1 MKNTLSKVDYIMA
14 NIFWTS
20 VFFSCYCSLIFVPL
34 AGFNKSSSIL
44 IFVPFVI
51 LCVSLC
57 TFITLKNNRNPL
69 SVFINALLPY
79 QLFALISF
87 WDYFDKWAKITVIS
101 TFSLSFFFFII
112 AVFHKKFPRHRKFF
126 DVLLIRIRKSFLGVR
141 FVAALCLSTFVMP
154 IFCNALTDG
163 DLFKSRTTAK
173 ISAMNDTNQWSVEN
187 NMDSIIKIQPLIWK
201 FLPFSERM
209 VVLTVIKNV
218 TLNKLGVK
226 DDIEFTANRM
236 EENILGYYGSKS
248 NKITINMDHIQND
261 PVEDVVFSLIH
272 ECHHAMTHAEVEF
285 LKSVPSEYIDLPM
298 FEDALIYEKEYS
310 SYVSGHED
318 FDKYASQYCEKD
330 ADNYAESILSYYY
343 DKINEYYKEN

>member
-87 WDYFDKWAKITVIS
+87 WDYFDKWAKITIIS
-101 TFSLSFFFFII
+101 TFSLSFLFFII

-173 ISAMNDTNQWSVEN
+173 ISSKLKQFPMIFSARSWSFCPMAMAARGAPPAPAI
-187 NMDSIIKIQPLIWK
+187 MAK
-201 FLPFSERM
+201 
-209 VVLTVIKNV
+209 
-218 TLNKLGVK
+218 
-226 DDIEFTANRM
+226 
-236 EENILGYYGSKS
+236 
-248 NKITINMDHIQND
+248 
-261 PVEDVVFSLIH
+261 
-272 ECHHAMTHAEVEF
+272 
-285 LKSVPSEYIDLPM
+285 
-298 FEDALIYEKEYS
+298 ALIIIS
-310 SYVSGHED
+310 MDMNRPTPVRASAPTSGMWPM
-318 FDKYASQYCEKD
+318 
-330 ADNYAESILSYYY
+330 
-343 DKINEYYKEN
+343 